1 MMMTLETLIKEQ
13 LDPHLV
19 EVDEGTYYPRTFIQ
33 QLFVDGYFGEAALRK
48 NAEVIEA
55 VSQSCLTTGF
65 CLWCQLAFST
75 YLENA
80 TQPHLNNDLQQQLL
94 SGEILGATGLS
105 NPMKSFNDLEKVE
118 P

>member
-1 MMMTLETLIKEQ
+1 MTLETLIKEQ

-55 VSQSCLTTGF
+55 VS
-65 CLWCQLAFST
+65 
-75 YLENA
+75 
-80 TQPHLNNDLQQQLL
+80 
-94 SGEILGATGLS
+94 
-105 NPMKSFNDLEKVE
+105 
-118 P
+118 

>member
-1 MMMTLETLIKEQ
+1 MTLETLIKEQ

-94 SGEILGATGLS
+94 SGYRI
-105 NPMKSFNDLEKVE
+105 V
-118 P
+118 